1 VFNATWIYTGALYA
15 IAIACARR
23 WIPAVRDA
31 LPWRVAAFFYAL
43 VLIYLFRPMTGRYI
57 NVPVDFINILPPWGN
72 WNQRRLL
79 SNPEMNDLAM
89 QIVPWAHQAR
99 EAWRSLHFPIWNA
112 LAGCGYPLLANGQS
126 SAMSPLRLLA
136 LPLPLGYAMT
146 AEAAMK
152 LLIALTGMYL
162 FCRRRYDELP
172 SAIGAIAFAFCTFLI
187 TWLHFPIVTVAVWLP
202 LAFLAIELLIEQ
214 RTYRRFLFAIIVWT
228 AMLYGGHPETVT
240 HVTFFGGLFALWVAF
255 AEPRMTP
262 EGSRTVAGG
271 PSVSER
277 PPDNRAETRSDPGGV
292 EDDAR
297 AALQVPRRDAI
308 RSLALTAFAIFVAAM
323 LASPFIATFAE
334 TVKKSQRFQEL
345 QVHANEEPP
354 FSDFASAI
362 GTFQPNF
369 YGHAPG
375 EKPWGPATA
384 ESITGFAGILGI
396 ASWFALL
403 YRAIA
408 LRRFRTREF
417 FLVVLALVA
426 AGIVFNWPVISAV
439 FHFVFRF
446 AANARLRL
454 FLCWIGAALTAA
466 AIDTARRER
475 SIHFLAGV
483 LTTAAI
489 LLGLMLTRSF
499 PSDAAKDTAMIAILP
514 SVLVLVLSSLFVLQA
529 RGRHIAAMLVG
540 GALVAELWTAT
551 DGWNPVLP
559 AEAMYPTTPL
569 IEKLQ
574 RLQES
579 APRNVPFRIVG
590 IGAALFPNAQAMYG
604 FADIRTHDP
613 MAFGRY
619 LGLLRLTTN
628 LETNEYFA
636 KWSNAETPLLNYLNV
651 RYIIGDSGLD
661 PGDPRRYQL
670 VYDGRDGRIF
680 ENRDVKPRFFAAHD
694 IVLEFRHDR
703 FAQTLTE
710 HDFSNQTVVN
720 ILPVDSDRMRNDLLA
735 PKSDPIVQIIDASDT
750 NFRLRLRSQRYALIV
765 SSQPWWPG
773 WRVFRNGQRIA
784 PQPVNGAFL
793 GFTIPPGDWDVRVD
807 YFPTSFYGALAA
819 AILTVLALIAWPIVR
834 PRLLRQG

>member
-43 VLIYLFRPMTGRYI
+43 VLIYLFRPMTGRYV

-72 WNQRRLL
+72 WNRLRTL

-99 EAWRSLHFPIWNA
+99 EAWRSLHFPLWNA

-126 SAMSPLRLLA
+126 SAMSPLRILA

-152 LLIALTGMYL
+152 LLIALTGMYF

-172 SAIGAIAFAFCTFLI
+172 SAIGAIAFAFCSFCI

-202 LAFLAIELLIEQ
+202 FAFLAIELLIEQ
-214 RTYRRFLFAIIVWT
+214 RTYRRFLFAVIVWT
-228 AMLYGGHPETVT
+228 VMLYGGHPETVT
-240 HVTFFGGLFALWVAF
+240 HVTFFGGLFALWLAF
-255 AEPRMTP
+255 VE
-262 EGSRTVAGG
+262 RTA
-271 PSVSER
+271 
-277 PPDNRAETRSDPGGV
+277 T
-292 EDDAR
+292 
-297 AALQVPRRDAI
+297 RRDAI
-308 RSLALTAFAIFVAAM
+308 RSLALTAGAIFVAAM

-345 QVHANEEPP
+345 QVHANDEPP

-369 YGHAPG
+369 YGHAPR

-384 ESITGFAGILGI
+384 ESVTGFAGILCV

-408 LRRFRTREF
+408 QRRFRTREF
-417 FLVVLALVA
+417 FLVILALVA

-439 FHFVFRF
+439 FHFVFRL

-466 AIDTARRER
+466 AIDSARRER

-489 LLGLMLTRSF
+489 LFWLMLTRSF
-499 PSDAAKDTAMIAILP
+499 PSAAAKDAAMIAILP
-514 SVLVLVLSSLFVLQA
+514 SVLVLVLSTLFVLQA
-529 RGRHIAAMLVG
+529 RGRHIAAMLVSV
-540 GALVAELWTAT
+540 ALIAELWSAT

-559 AEAMYPTTPL
+559 SEAMYPKTPL
-569 IEKLQ
+569 IETLQ
-574 RLQES
+574 RLQN
-579 APRNVPFRIVG
+579 ATPRNAPFRIVG

-619 LGLLRLTTN
+619 LGLLRLLTN
-628 LETNEYFA
+628 YETHEYFA
-636 KWSNAETPLLNYLNV
+636 KWSNAKTPLLNYLNV
-651 RYIIGDSGLD
+651 RFLVGDRGLD
-661 PGDPRRYQL
+661 PGDPVRYQM

-694 IVLEFRHDR
+694 IVLEFRHDH

-710 HDFSNQTVVN
+710 HDFSKQTVVN
-720 ILPVDSDRMRNDLLA
+720 ILPVDSDRMRNDLLS
-735 PKSDPIVQIIDASDT
+735 PTNDPTVQIAEASDT
-750 NFRLRLRSQRYALIV
+750 NFRLHIRSQRHALIV

-773 WRVFRNGQRIA
+773 WRVSRNGQSIT
-784 PQPVNGAFL
+784 PQLVNGAFL
-793 GFTIPPGDWDVRVD
+793 GFTIPPGDWDVRID
-807 YFPTSFYGALAA
+807 YFPSSFYGGLAGAIVTAL
-819 AILTVLALIAWPIVR
+819 LLIAWPIFNQR
-834 PRLLRQG
+834 RSRAREP

>member
-1 VFNATWIYTGALYA
+1 MFNATWIYTGVLYA

-31 LPWRVAAFFYAL
+31 LPLRVAAFFYAL
-43 VLIYLFRPMTGRYI
+43 VLIYLFRPMTGRYV

-126 SAMSPLRLLA
+126 SAMSPLRILA

-172 SAIGAIAFAFCTFLI
+172 AAIGAIAFAFCTFVI

-202 LAFLAIELLIEQ
+202 FAFLAIELLIER
-214 RTYRRFLFAIIVWT
+214 RTYRRFLFAVIVWT

-255 AEPRMTP
+255 AE
-262 EGSRTVAGG
+262 GAV
-271 PSVSER
+271 
-277 PPDNRAETRSDPGGV
+277 TRREAV
-292 EDDAR
+292 
-297 AALQVPRRDAI
+297 
-308 RSLALTAFAIFVAAM
+308 RSLALTAFAIFVAAL

-345 QVHANEEPP
+345 QIHANEEPP
-354 FSDFASAI
+354 FSDFPSAI
-362 GTFQPNF
+362 GTFEPNF

-384 ESITGFAGILGI
+384 ESVTGFAGILGI

-403 YRAIA
+403 FRAIA
-408 LRRFRTREF
+408 QRRFRTREF
-417 FLVVLALVA
+417 FLVILALVA

-439 FHFVFRF
+439 FHFVFRL

-466 AIDTARRER
+466 AIDSARRER
-475 SIHFLAGV
+475 SIHFLLGV

-489 LLGLMLTRSF
+489 LLCLMLTTAF
-499 PSDAAKDTAMIAILP
+499 PSAAAKDSAMIAILP

-529 RGRHIAAMLVG
+529 RGRHIAAMLAG

-559 AEAMYPTTPL
+559 ADAMYPTTPL
-569 IEKLQ
+569 IA
-574 RLQES
+574 RLQQLQD
-579 APRNVPFRIVG
+579 ATPRNAPFRIVG

-619 LGLLRLTTN
+619 LGVLRLLTN

-651 RYIIGDSGLD
+651 RYVVGDRGLD
-661 PGDPRRYQL
+661 PGDARRYSL
-670 VYDGRDGRIF
+670 VYDGNDGRIF
-680 ENRDVKPRFFAAHD
+680 ENHDVKPRFFAARD

-710 HDFSNQTVVN
+710 HDFSKQTVVN
-720 ILPVDSDRMRNDLLA
+720 ILPVDSDRMRSDLLS
-735 PKSDPIVQIIDASDT
+735 PKNDPIVQIVDAADT
-750 NFRLRLRSQRYALIV
+750 NFRLHIRSQRHALIV

-773 WRVFRNGQRIA
+773 WRVSRNGQRID

-793 GFTIPPGDWDVRVD
+793 GFTIPPGDWDVRID
-807 YFPTSFYGALAA
+807 YFPWSFYGGLIA
-819 AILTVLALIAWPIVR
+819 AITTALLMIAWPMHRRIY
-834 PRLLRQG
+834 

>member
-57 NVPVDFINILPPWGN
+57 NIPVDFINILPPWGN
-72 WNQRRLL
+72 WNQRRML

-99 EAWRSLHFPIWNA
+99 EAWRSLHFPLWNA

-126 SAMSPLRLLA
+126 SAMSPLRILG

-172 SAIGAIAFAFCTFLI
+172 SAIGAIAFTFCSFVI

-202 LAFLAIELLIEQ
+202 FAFLAIELLIEQ
-214 RTYRRFLFAIIVWT
+214 RSYRRFLFAVIVWT

-240 HVTFFGGLFALWVAF
+240 HVTFFGGLFALWIAFVERAVA
-255 AEPRMTP
+255 
-262 EGSRTVAGG
+262 
-271 PSVSER
+271 
-277 PPDNRAETRSDPGGV
+277 
-292 EDDAR
+292 
-297 AALQVPRRDAI
+297 RRDAI

-369 YGHAPG
+369 YGHAPA

-403 YRAIA
+403 FRAIA
-408 LRRFRTREF
+408 QRRFRTREF
-417 FLVVLALVA
+417 FLVILALFA

-454 FLCWIGAALTAA
+454 FLCWIAAALTAA

-475 SIHFLAGV
+475 SIHFLSGV

-489 LLGLMLTRSF
+489 LLGLVLTRSF
-499 PSDAAKDTAMIAILP
+499 PSDAAKDTAIIAILP

-579 APRNVPFRIVG
+579 TPRNAPFRIVG

-651 RYIIGDSGLD
+651 RYIVGDSGLD

-694 IVLEFRHDR
+694 IVLAFRHDR

-710 HDFSNQTVVN
+710 HDFSKQTVVN

-735 PKSDPIVQIIDASDT
+735 PKSDPIVQIVDAADT
-750 NFRLRLRSQRYALIV
+750 NFRLHIRSQRYALIV

-773 WRVFRNGQRIA
+773 WRVFRNGQRVA

-793 GFTIPPGDWDVRVD
+793 GFTIPPGDWDIRID
-807 YFPTSFYGALAA
+807 YFPWSFYGGLAGAIVTAL
-819 AILTVLALIAWPIVR
+819 LLLAWPMLVHQR
-834 PRLLRQG
+834 RSRAREP

>member
-187 TWLHFPIVTVAVWLP
+187 TWLHFPIVTVAAWLP
-202 LAFLAIELLIEQ
+202 FAFLAIELLIEQ
-214 RTYRRFLFAIIVWT
+214 RTYRRFLFAVVVWT
-228 AMLYGGHPETVT
+228 VMLYGGHPETVT
-240 HVTFFGGLFALWVAF
+240 HVTFFGGLFALWIAF
-255 AEPRMTP
+255 VEPRMTP
-262 EGSRTVAGG
+262 EAW
-271 PSVSER
+271 
-277 PPDNRAETRSDPGGV
+277 
-292 EDDAR
+292 
-297 AALQVPRRDAI
+297 RDAI
-308 RSLALTAFAIFVAAM
+308 RSLALTAFAIFIAAL

-403 YRAIA
+403 FRAIA
-408 LRRFRTREF
+408 ERRFRTREF
-417 FLVVLALVA
+417 FLVILALFAV
-426 AGIVFNWPVISAV
+426 GIVFNWPVISAV

-454 FLCWIGAALTAA
+454 FLCWIAAALTAA
-466 AIDTARRER
+466 AINIARRER

-489 LLGLMLTRSF
+489 LLGLILSRSF
-499 PSDAAKDTAMIAILP
+499 PSDAAKDTAIIAILP
-514 SVLVLVLSSLFVLQA
+514 SVLVLVLSSLFVLQP

-559 AEAMYPTTPL
+559 ADAMYPTTPL

-574 RLQES
+574 RLQQS
-579 APRNVPFRIVG
+579 APRNAPFRIVG
-590 IGAALFPNAQAMYG
+590 IGAALFPNTQAMYG
-604 FADIRTHDP
+604 LSDIRTHDP

-651 RYIIGDSGLD
+651 RYMAGDPGLD

-670 VYDGRDGRIF
+670 VYEGRDGRIF

-694 IVLEFRHDR
+694 IVLEFRHDH

-710 HDFSNQTVVN
+710 HDFSKQTVVN
-720 ILPVDSDRMRNDLLA
+720 ILPIDNDRMRSDLLA
-735 PKSDPIVQIIDASDT
+735 PKSDPVVQIVEAADT
-750 NFRLRLRSQRYALIV
+750 NFRLRIRSQRYALIV

-784 PQPVNGAFL
+784 PQLVNGAFL
-793 GFTIPPGDWDVRVD
+793 GFTIPPGNWDIHID
-807 YFPTSFYGALAA
+807 YFPWSFYGGLAGAIVTAL
-819 AILTVLALIAWPIVR
+819 LLMAWPFARSRI
-834 PRLLRQG
+834 LRRG

>member
-43 VLIYLFRPMTGRYI
+43 VLIYLFRPMTGSYI

-72 WNQRRLL
+72 WNQRRML

-146 AEAAMK
+146 AEAALK

-172 SAIGAIAFAFCTFLI
+172 SAIGAIAFAFCTFVI

-202 LAFLAIELLIEQ
+202 AAFLAIELLIEQ
-214 RTYRRFLFAIIVWT
+214 RTYRRFLFAVIVWT

-240 HVTFFGGLFALWVAF
+240 HVTFFGGLFALWIAF
-255 AEPRMTP
+255 AE
-262 EGSRTVAGG
+262 
-271 PSVSER
+271 
-277 PPDNRAETRSDPGGV
+277 RA
-292 EDDAR
+292 
-297 AALQVPRRDAI
+297 VPRRDAI

-403 YRAIA
+403 FRAIA
-408 LRRFRTREF
+408 TRRFRTREF
-417 FLVVLALVA
+417 FLVILALVA

-439 FHFVFRF
+439 FHFVFRL

-454 FLCWIGAALTAA
+454 FLCWIAAALTAA

-514 SVLVLVLSSLFVLQA
+514 SMIVLVLSSLFVLQA

-559 AEAMYPTTPL
+559 SEAMYPTTPL

-574 RLQES
+574 RLQD
-579 APRNVPFRIVG
+579 ATPRNAPFRIVG

-619 LGLLRLTTN
+619 LGVLRLLTN

-651 RYIIGDSGLD
+651 RYMVGDPGLD

-694 IVLEFRHDR
+694 IVLSFRHDR

-710 HDFSNQTVVN
+710 HDFSKQTVVN

-735 PKSDPIVQIIDASDT
+735 PKSDPMVQIVEAADT
-750 NFRLRLRSQRYALIV
+750 NFRLHIRSQRYALIV

-773 WRVFRNGQRIA
+773 WRVFRNGQRVA

-793 GFTIPPGDWDVRVD
+793 GFTIPPGDWDIRID
-807 YFPTSFYGALAA
+807 YFPWSFYGGLLGALVTA
-819 AILTVLALIAWPIVR
+819 LLLIAWPFARSRILQR
-834 PRLLRQG
+834 G

>member
-1 VFNATWIYTGALYA
+1 MFNATWIYAGALYA

-23 WIPAVRDA
+23 WSPTVRDG
-31 LPWRVAAFFYAL
+31 LPWRVAAFFYSL
-43 VLIYLFRPMTGRYI
+43 VLIYLFRPMTGRYV
-57 NVPVDFINILPPWGN
+57 NLPVDFINILPPWGN
-72 WNQRRLL
+72 WLHRHQL
-79 SNPEMNDLAM
+79 SNPEMNDLTM

-112 LAGCGYPLLANGQS
+112 LSGCGYPLLANGQS

-152 LLIALTGMYL
+152 LLIALTSMYL
-162 FCRRRYDELP
+162 LCRRRYDELP
-172 SAIGAIAFAFCTFLI
+172 SAIGAIAFAFCTFVS

-202 LAFLAIELLIEQ
+202 AAFLAIELLME
-214 RTYRRFLFAIIVWT
+214 RRAYPRFVFAVVVWT

-240 HVTFFGGLFALWVAF
+240 HVSFFGGLFALWIAF
-255 AEPRMTP
+255 
-262 EGSRTVAGG
+262 V
-271 PSVSER
+271 ER
-277 PPDNRAETRSDPGGV
+277 PTPWRE
-292 EDDAR
+292 
-297 AALQVPRRDAI
+297 AI
-308 RSLALTAFAIFVAAM
+308 RSIVLTAAAIFVAAL
-323 LASPFIATFAE
+323 LAAPFIATFAE

-345 QVHANEEPP
+345 QVHANEVPP

-362 GTFQPNF
+362 ATFEPNF
-369 YGHAPG
+369 YGHAPS

-403 YRAIA
+403 YHAIA
-408 LRRFRTREF
+408 TRSFRSREF
-417 FLVVLALVA
+417 FLVVLALFA
-426 AGIVFNWPVISAV
+426 AGIVFNWPFISAL
-439 FHFVFRF
+439 FHFVFRL

-475 SIHFLAGV
+475 SLPFLLGV
-483 LTTAAI
+483 LTTTAI
-489 LLGLMLTRSF
+489 GFFIVTSVDF
-499 PSDAAKDTAMIAILP
+499 PSDAAKDTAIIAILP
-514 SVLVLVLSSLFVLQA
+514 SILVLVLCALFVLRPA
-529 RGRHIAAMLVG
+529 GRHIAAMLVG
-540 GALVAELWTAT
+540 AALVAELWTAS

-559 AEAMYPTTPL
+559 VEAMFPKTPL
-569 IEKLQ
+569 ITALQ
-574 RLQES
+574 RLQNA
-579 APRNVPFRIVG
+579 APRNAPFRIVG

-604 FADIRTHDP
+604 FADVRTHDP

-619 LGLLRLTTN
+619 LGVLRLLTN
-628 LETNEYFA
+628 YETNEYFA
-636 KWSNAETPLLNYLNV
+636 KWKNVETPLLNYLNV
-651 RYIIGDSGLD
+651 RYVIGDSGLD
-661 PGDPRRYQL
+661 PADTQRYRL

-710 HDFSNQTVVN
+710 HDFTKETVVN
-720 ILPVDSDRMRNDLLA
+720 LLPVTGDRMRQDLLK
-735 PKSDPIVQIIDASDT
+735 PKSDPTVQIVEAADT
-750 NFRLRLRSQRYALIV
+750 AFRLRIRSPRHALIV

-773 WRVFRNGQRIA
+773 WRVFLNGNRIT

-793 GFTIPPGDWDVRVD
+793 GFTIPPGDFDVRVD
-807 YFPTSFYGALAA
+807 YFPASFYGGLAG
-819 AILTVLALIAWPIVR
+819 AIVTLLLLIAWPFARSRI
-834 PRLLRQG
+834 LRQG

>member
-1 VFNATWIYTGALYA
+1 VFNATWIYTGVLYA

-43 VLIYLFRPMTGRYI
+43 VLIYLFRPMTGRYV
-57 NVPVDFINILPPWGN
+57 NVPVDFINILPPWGD
-72 WNQRRLL
+72 WNRRRLL

-99 EAWRSLHFPIWNA
+99 EAWRSLHFPLWNA

-126 SAMSPLRLLA
+126 SAMSPLRILA

-172 SAIGAIAFAFCTFLI
+172 SAIGAIAFAFCTFVI

-202 LAFLAIELLIEQ
+202 FAFLAIELLIEQ
-214 RTYRRFLFAIIVWT
+214 RTYRRFLFAVIVWT
-228 AMLYGGHPETVT
+228 VMLYGGHPETVT
-240 HVTFFGGLFALWVAF
+240 HVSFFGGLFALWLAF
-255 AEPRMTP
+255 
-262 EGSRTVAGG
+262 V
-271 PSVSER
+271 ER
-277 PPDNRAETRSDPGGV
+277 
-292 EDDAR
+292 DA
-297 AALQVPRRDAI
+297 PRRDAI
-308 RSLALTAFAIFVAAM
+308 RSLALTAGAIFVAAL

-354 FSDFASAI
+354 FSDLASAV

-369 YGHAPG
+369 YGHAPRD
-375 EKPWGPATA
+375 KPWGPATA
-384 ESITGFAGILGI
+384 ESVTGFAGVLCI

-408 LRRFRTREF
+408 QRRFRTREF

-426 AGIVFNWPVISAV
+426 AGIVFNWPVISAL
-439 FHFVFRF
+439 FHFVFRL

-475 SIHFLAGV
+475 SIHFLSGI

-489 LLGLMLTRSF
+489 LLWLMLTRSF
-499 PSDAAKDTAMIAILP
+499 PSPAAKEMTLIAILP
-514 SVLVLVLSSLFVLQA
+514 SVLVLVVSSLFVLQA
-529 RGRHIAAMLVG
+529 RGRHIAAMLAG

-559 AEAMYPTTPL
+559 SDAMYPKTPL

-574 RLQES
+574 RLQNA
-579 APRNVPFRIVG
+579 APRNAPFRIVG
-590 IGAALFPNAQAMYG
+590 IGATLFPNAQAMYG

-619 LGLLRLTTN
+619 LGLLRLLTN
-628 LETNEYFA
+628 FETHEYFA
-636 KWSNAETPLLNYLNV
+636 KWSNAKTPLLNYLNV
-651 RYIIGDSGLD
+651 RYMIGDRGLD
-661 PGDPRRYQL
+661 PGDLQRYQL

-694 IVLEFRHDR
+694 IVLEFHHDR

-710 HDFSNQTVVN
+710 HDFSKQTVVN
-720 ILPVDSDRMRNDLLA
+720 ILPVDSDRMRNDLLS
-735 PKSDPIVQIIDASDT
+735 PKNDPTVQIVDASDT
-750 NFRLRLRSQRYALIV
+750 NFRLHIRSQRHALIV

-773 WRVFRNGQRIA
+773 WRVFRNGQRID
-784 PQPVNGAFL
+784 PQLVNGAFL
-793 GFTIPPGDWDVRVD
+793 GFTIPPGDWDICID
-807 YFPTSFYGALAA
+807 YFPTSFYGGLAGAIITAL
-819 AILTVLALIAWPIVR
+819 LLIAWPMRFVQSRIGAR
-834 PRLLRQG
+834 EPAL

>member
-57 NVPVDFINILPPWGN
+57 NVPVDFINILPPWGT

-79 SNPEMNDLAM
+79 TNPEMNDLAM

-99 EAWRSLHFPIWNA
+99 EAWRSLHFPLWNA

-126 SAMSPLRLLA
+126 SAMSPLRILA

-172 SAIGAIAFAFCTFLI
+172 SAIGAIAFAFCTFVI

-202 LAFLAIELLIEQ
+202 FAFFAIELLIEQ
-214 RTYRRFLFAIIVWT
+214 RTYRRFLFAVIVWT
-228 AMLYGGHPETVT
+228 AMLYGGHPETTT
-240 HVTFFGGLFALWVAF
+240 HITFFGGLFALWIAF
-255 AEPRMTP
+255 AE
-262 EGSRTVAGG
+262 
-271 PSVSER
+271 
-277 PPDNRAETRSDPGGV
+277 RA
-292 EDDAR
+292 
-297 AALQVPRRDAI
+297 VPRREAI
-308 RSLALTAFAIFVAAM
+308 RSLALTAFAIFVAAL

-369 YGHAPG
+369 YGHAPA

-384 ESITGFAGILGI
+384 ESVTGFSGILGI

-403 YRAIA
+403 FRAIA
-408 LRRFRTREF
+408 QRRFRTREF
-417 FLVVLALVA
+417 FLVILALFA

-439 FHFVFRF
+439 FHFVFRL

-466 AIDTARRER
+466 AIDAARRER
-475 SIHFLAGV
+475 SIHFLSGV

-489 LLGLMLTRSF
+489 LLWLMLTRSF
-499 PSDAAKDTAMIAILP
+499 PSAAAKDTAMIAILP
-514 SVLVLVLSSLFVLQA
+514 SVLVLVLSSLFVLQP
-529 RGRHIAAMLVG
+529 RGRHIAAMLAG

-559 AEAMYPTTPL
+559 VAELYPTTPL
-569 IEKLQ
+569 IETLQ
-574 RLQES
+574 RLQ
-579 APRNVPFRIVG
+579 AATPRNAPFRVVG

-619 LGLLRLTTN
+619 LGLLRLLTN
-628 LETNEYFA
+628 YETNEYFA
-636 KWSNAETPLLNYLNV
+636 KWLNTDTPLLNYLNV
-651 RYIIGDSGLD
+651 RYVVGDRGLN
-661 PGDPRRYQL
+661 PGDPRRYKL
-670 VYDGRDGRIF
+670 VYNGRDGRIF

-710 HDFSNQTVVN
+710 HDFSKQTVVN

-735 PKSDPIVQIIDASDT
+735 PKSDPTVQIVEAEDT
-750 NFRLRLRSQRYALIV
+750 NFRLHIRSQRHALIV

-773 WRVFRNGQRIA
+773 WRVFANGRRIA
-784 PQPVNGAFL
+784 AQPVNAAFL
-793 GFTIPPGDWDVRVD
+793 GFTIPPGDWDIRID
-807 YFPTSFYGALAA
+807 YFPASFYGGLAA
-819 AILTVLALIAWPIVR
+819 AVITALLLIAWPMR
-834 PRLLRQG
+834 RRRLIQ

>member
-31 LPWRVAAFFYAL
+31 LPWRVAAFFYSL
-43 VLIYLFRPMTGRYI
+43 VLIYLFRPMTGHYV
-57 NVPVDFINILPPWGN
+57 NVPIDFINSLPPWGD

-162 FCRRRYDELP
+162 FCRRRYDDLP
-172 SAIGAIAFAFCTFLI
+172 SAIGAIAFTFCSFVI

-202 LAFLAIELLIEQ
+202 FAFLAIELLIER
-214 RTYRRFLFAIIVWT
+214 RTYRRFLFAVIVWA

-240 HVTFFGGLFALWVAF
+240 HVTFFGGLFALWIAF
-255 AEPRMTP
+255 
-262 EGSRTVAGG
+262 V
-271 PSVSER
+271 ER
-277 PPDNRAETRSDPGGV
+277 AVT
-292 EDDAR
+292 
-297 AALQVPRRDAI
+297 RRDAL
-308 RSLALTAFAIFVAAM
+308 RSLALTAFAIFVAAL

-369 YGHAPG
+369 YGHAPA

-408 LRRFRTREF
+408 QRGFRTREF
-417 FLVVLALVA
+417 FLVILALIA

-439 FHFVFRF
+439 FHFVFSL

-454 FLCWIGAALTAA
+454 FLCWIAAALTAA

-489 LLGLMLTRSF
+489 LFGLMVTRSF
-499 PSDAAKDTAMIAILP
+499 PSAAAKDTAMIAILP

-559 AEAMYPTTPL
+559 SQAMYPTTPL
-569 IEKLQ
+569 IEKLR
-574 RLQES
+574 RLQKS
-579 APRNVPFRIVG
+579 TPRNAPFRIVG
-590 IGAALFPNAQAMYG
+590 IGAALFPNTQAMYG

-619 LGLLRLTTN
+619 LGLLRLLTN
-628 LETNEYFA
+628 FETNEYFA

-651 RYIIGDSGLD
+651 RYMVGDSGLD

-694 IVLEFRHDR
+694 IVLEFRHDH

-710 HDFSNQTVVN
+710 HDFTKQTVVN

-735 PKSDPIVQIIDASDT
+735 PKSDPSAQIVEASDT
-750 NFRLRLRSQRYALIV
+750 NFRLRIRSERHALIV

-773 WRVFRNGQRIA
+773 WRVFRNGRRIA

-793 GFTIPPGDWDVRVD
+793 GFTIPPGDWDIRID
-807 YFPTSFYGALAA
+807 YFPWSFYGGFAGAIVTAL
-819 AILTVLALIAWPIVR
+819 LLMGWPMR
-834 PRLLRQG
+834 PDRWRPTAQPN

>member
-15 IAIACARR
+15 IAIACLRR
-23 WIPAVRDA
+23 WSPAVRDA

-43 VLIYLFRPMTGRYI
+43 VLIYLFRPMTGPYI

-72 WNQRRLL
+72 WNQRHMV

-112 LAGCGYPLLANGQS
+112 LSGCGYPLLANGQS

-146 AEAAMK
+146 AEAALK
-152 LLIALTGMYL
+152 LLIGLTGMYL
-162 FCRRRYDELP
+162 LCRRRYDELP
-172 SAIGAIAFAFCTFLI
+172 SAIGAIAFAFCTFVS
-187 TWLHFPIVTVAVWLP
+187 TWMHFPIVTVAVWLP
-202 LAFLAIELLIEQ
+202 AAFLAIELLIE
-214 RTYRRFLFAIIVWT
+214 RATYPRFLFAVIVWAT
-228 AMLYGGHPETVT
+228 MLYGGHPETVT
-240 HVTFFGGLFALWVAF
+240 HVTFFGGLFALWIAF
-255 AEPRMTP
+255 
-262 EGSRTVAGG
+262 V
-271 PSVSER
+271 ER
-277 PPDNRAETRSDPGGV
+277 P
-292 EDDAR
+292 
-297 AALQVPRRDAI
+297 VPKRDAI
-308 RSLALTAFAIFVAAM
+308 RSLALAAFAIFAGAM
-323 LASPFIATFAE
+323 LAAPFIATFAE

-362 GTFQPNF
+362 ATFEPNF
-369 YGHAPG
+369 YGHAPA

-403 YRAIA
+403 FRAIA
-408 LRRFRTREF
+408 TRRFRTREF
-417 FLVVLALVA
+417 FLVILALVA
-426 AGIVFNWPVISAV
+426 AGIVFNWPVISSL
-439 FHFVFRF
+439 FHFVFKL

-454 FLCWIGAALTAA
+454 FLCWTGAAMTAA
-466 AIDTARRER
+466 AIDAARRER
-475 SIHFLAGV
+475 STPFLLGV

-499 PSDAAKDTAMIAILP
+499 PSAVAKDTAILAILP
-514 SVLVLVLSSLFVLQA
+514 SVLVLVLTSLFVLHGRA
-529 RGRHIAAMLVG
+529 RHFAAMLVG
-540 GALVAELWTAT
+540 AAIVAELWTAT

-559 AEAMYPTTPL
+559 SDAMYPKTPL
-569 IEKLQ
+569 IATLQKLQ
-574 RLQES
+574 
-579 APRNVPFRIVG
+579 AATPRNAPFRIAG

-613 MAFGRY
+613 MAYGRY
-619 LGLLRLTTN
+619 LGVLRLVTN
-628 LETNEYFA
+628 LETHEYFA
-636 KWSNAETPLLNYLNV
+636 KWGSNETPLLNYLNV
-651 RYIIGDSGLD
+651 RYVVGARDLD
-661 PGDPRRYQL
+661 PEDKQRYRM

-694 IVLEFRHDR
+694 IVLEFRHDH

-710 HDFSNQTVVN
+710 HDFSKQTVVN
-720 ILPVDSDRMRNDLLA
+720 LLPVESDQMRNDLLF
-735 PKSDPIVQIIDASDT
+735 PKSDPSVQIVDASDT
-750 NFRLRLRSQRYALIV
+750 NFRLRIRSQRHALIV

-784 PQPVNGAFL
+784 PQPVNAAFL
-793 GFTIPPGDWDVRVD
+793 GFTIPPGDWDIRID
-807 YFPTSFYGALAA
+807 YSPTSFYGGLAGAIVTAL
-819 AILTVLALIAWPIVR
+819 LLIAWPFARSRV
-834 PRLLRQG
+834 LRRG